1 MPSVLRAAAAA
12 LCFGVMTSCGD
23 EPAKEVGPPAA
34 TSAPEPTTTPHGHA
48 PTGHHITI
56 TVQPGQ
62 SLGRIAE
69 AYRVPKKVIIAAN
82 NLAPPYE
89 LKAGARLIIPG
100 ATAEVASSTPK
111 KVVPAIIS
119 EDRDRSH
126 PKAGEP
132 EEIPLDGPSPP
143 RVIPLD

>member
-1 MPSVLRAAAAA
+1 MMPSVLRAAAIA
-12 LCFGVMTSCGD
+12 LCFGFLTSCT
-23 EPAKEVGPPAA
+23 EAAKEVGPPAV
-34 TSAPEPTTTPHGHA
+34 TSASEPTTPPHEHA
-48 PTGHHITI
+48 PTGHRITI

-69 AYRVPKKVIIAAN
+69 AYKVPKKVIIAAN

-89 LKAGARLIIPG
+89 LKAGARLIIPD
-100 ATAEVASSTPK
+100 ATAEVASSNPK
-111 KVVPAIIS
+111 KVVPAVIS
-119 EDRDRSH
+119 EDRKRSQ
-126 PKAGEP
+126 KSGEL